1 MEYVMGKLFKI
12 IGGFLVVIVVLV
24 VAAVI
29 ILPMVVDPN
38 DYKDEIIT
46 QVKEQT
52 GRDLK
57 IAGDL
62 KLSVF
67 PWLGV
72 DIGGLELSNAKGFGD
87 KPFAVVNSAAVRVK
101 LMPLLSKQLEVDTIG
116 LEGLALNLAKSKSG
130 ATNWDDLA
138 KEGDDTPKDNQEQT
152 GGAGLEGF
160 VIGGVDISNANI
172 SWDDAST
179 GQHYTVD
186 QFYLKSGA
194 IQSGNPVSLEL
205 GAQLQSKE
213 PELKAKIKL
222 EGTVSLEEAAK
233 RMQVKGLNL
242 QVDATSP
249 LLKQGA
255 MSLNLAADVGMTL
268 DGQSLSVDGLIIT
281 SDALKLTG
289 NLKGSNL
296 AAKPAFSGSLNLA
309 ELNLREWLT
318 GQGIAVPET
327 ADPQVLTRFMASLEV
342 ATKGDVTQLN
352 KLAIGLDDTKING
365 SASLKGSAIGF
376 AVDVDSINVDRY
388 LPPVKETPKTAGEG
402 STAGAKSAGDE
413 PLLPIDTLRSLNLN
427 GTLKIGQMIINKLT
441 AKQVEVTVKANQ
453 GKINLNQKI
462 GAFYQGSFAGQVDLD
477 VAGKTPIMHINKQ
490 AKDIQAGPLLKDL
503 IEKDKFDGTGNFQAK
518 LQTTG
523 NSVNAIKRGL
533 NGDLS
538 FRFEN
543 GTVKGFN
550 LAQMIREGKAKL
562 KGDKL
567 PADSAPA
574 QTDFSEMSGSAI
586 IKQGVLNNQ
595 DLLAKSPYLRVTGAG
610 QVNLVA
616 ETLDYIVKTVIV
628 STAAGQGGEGLE
640 ELEGI
645 PIPVKLTGPYASP
658 KYAIDWAQVVT
669 GSQKAKLEEKK
680 AEVKQQVDEKKE
692 ETKKKLEDKL
702 KSKLK
707 GLFN

>member
-1 MEYVMGKLFKI
+1 MGKLFKI
-12 IGGFLVVIVVLV
+12 LGSLLAVVVVLV
-24 VAAVI
+24 VAAII
-29 ILPMVVDPN
+29 ILPMVIDPN
-38 DYKDEIIT
+38 DYKGEIIS

-52 GRDLK
+52 GRDLT
-57 IAGDL
+57 IDGDL

-72 DIGGLELSNAKGFGD
+72 DIGGLSLSNAKGFGD

-116 LEGLALNLAKSKSG
+116 LDGLVLNLAKAKNG
-130 ATNWDDLA
+130 TTNWDDLA
-138 KEGDDTPKDNQEQT
+138 KGGEKAAEEESKPK
-152 GGAGLEGF
+152 GGPGLEGF
-160 VIGGVDISNANI
+160 VIGGVDINNANI

-179 GQHYTVD
+179 GQSYSID
-186 QFYLKSGA
+186 QFFLKTGA
-194 IQSGNPVSLEL
+194 ISQGSPVSLEL

-213 PELKAKIKL
+213 PELKAKLKL
-222 EGTVSLEEAAK
+222 DGTVSLEEAAK
-233 RMQVKGLNL
+233 RILIKGLNL

-249 LLKQGA
+249 LFKQGA
-255 MSLNLAADVGMTL
+255 MSLNLAADVGLTM
-268 DGQSLSVDGLIIT
+268 DGQSLTIDGLTVT

-296 AAKPAFSGSLNLA
+296 AEKPAFSGSLNLA
-309 ELNLREWLT
+309 ELNLREWLAS
-318 GQGIAVPET
+318 QGLAVPET
-327 ADPQVLTRFMASLEV
+327 ADPEVLTRVGASLEL

-352 KLAIGLDDTKING
+352 KLVIGLDDTKING
-365 SASLKGSAIGF
+365 SASLKGAAIGF
-376 AVDVDSINVDRY
+376 ALDVDTINLDRY
-388 LPPVKETPKTAGEG
+388 LPPVKETPKATGE
-402 STAGAKSAGDE
+402 TAGAGPKATGDE
-413 PLLPIDTLRSLNLN
+413 PLLPIEMLRSLNLN

-441 AKQVEVTVKANQ
+441 AKQVEVTLKASK
-453 GKINLNQKI
+453 GKINLDQKI
-462 GAFYQGSFAGQVDLD
+462 GAFYQGSFSGRVDLD
-477 VAGKTPIMHINKQ
+477 VAGKTPLMRVENQ

-503 IEKDKFDGTGNFQAK
+503 IAKDKFDGKGNFQAK
-518 LQTTG
+518 LQTNG

-538 FRFEN
+538 FRFED
-543 GTVKGFN
+543 GSVKGFN

-562 KGDKL
+562 KGEKL
-567 PADSAPA
+567 PASDTPA
-574 QTDFSEMSGSAI
+574 QTDFSEMSGSAV
-586 IKQGVLNNQ
+586 IKQGIVNNQ

-640 ELEGI
+640 ELQGV
-645 PIPVKLTGPYASP
+645 PIPVKLTGPYAAP
-658 KYAIDWAQVVT
+658 KYSIDWAQVAT

-680 AEVKQQVDEKKE
+680 AEVKQQLDEKKE

>member
-1 MEYVMGKLFKI
+1 MGKLFKI
-12 IGGFLVVIVVLV
+12 LGSLLAVVVVLV
-24 VAAVI
+24 VAAII
-29 ILPMVVDPN
+29 ILPMVIDPN
-38 DYKDEIIT
+38 DYKGEIIS

-52 GRDLK
+52 GRDLT
-57 IAGDL
+57 IDGDL

-72 DIGGLELSNAKGFGD
+72 DIGGLSLSNAKGFGD

-116 LEGLALNLAKSKSG
+116 LDGLVLNLAKAKNG
-130 ATNWDDLA
+130 TTNWDDLA
-138 KEGDDTPKDNQEQT
+138 KGGEKAAEGESKPK
-152 GGAGLEGF
+152 GGPGLEGF
-160 VIGGVDISNANI
+160 VIGGVDINNANI

-179 GQHYTVD
+179 GQSYSID
-186 QFYLKSGA
+186 QFFLKTGA
-194 IQSGNPVSLEL
+194 ISQGSPVSLEL

-213 PELKAKIKL
+213 PELKAKLKL
-222 EGTVSLEEAAK
+222 DGTVSLEEAAK
-233 RMQVKGLNL
+233 RILIKGLNL

-249 LLKQGA
+249 LFKQGA
-255 MSLNLAADVGMTL
+255 MSLNLAADVGLTM
-268 DGQSLSVDGLIIT
+268 DGQSLTVDGLTVT

-296 AAKPAFSGSLNLA
+296 AEKPAFSGSLNLA
-309 ELNLREWLT
+309 ELNLREWLAS
-318 GQGIAVPET
+318 QGLAVPET
-327 ADPQVLTRFMASLEV
+327 ADPEVLTRVGASLEL

-352 KLAIGLDDTKING
+352 KLVIGLDDTKING
-365 SASLKGSAIGF
+365 SASLKGAAIGF
-376 AVDVDSINVDRY
+376 ALDVDTINLDRY
-388 LPPVKETPKTAGEG
+388 LPPVKETPKATGE
-402 STAGAKSAGDE
+402 TAGAGPKATGDE
-413 PLLPIDTLRSLNLN
+413 PLLPIEMLRSLNLN

-441 AKQVEVTVKANQ
+441 AKQVEVTLKASK
-453 GKINLNQKI
+453 GKINLDQKI
-462 GAFYQGSFAGQVDLD
+462 GAFYQGSFSGRVDLD
-477 VAGKTPIMHINKQ
+477 VAGKTPLMRVENQ

-503 IEKDKFDGTGNFQAK
+503 IAKDKFDGKGNFQAK
-518 LQTTG
+518 LQTNG

-538 FRFEN
+538 FRFED
-543 GTVKGFN
+543 GSVKGFN

-562 KGDKL
+562 KGEKL
-567 PADSAPA
+567 PASDTPA
-574 QTDFSEMSGSAI
+574 QTDFSEMSGSAV
-586 IKQGVLNNQ
+586 IKQGIVNNQ

-640 ELEGI
+640 ELQGV
-645 PIPVKLTGPYASP
+645 PIPVKLTGPYAAP
-658 KYAIDWAQVVT
+658 KYSIDWAQVAT

-680 AEVKQQVDEKKE
+680 AEVKQQLDEKKE